1 MAQARPL
8 LFGAVL
14 LTLVL
19 PGHPLA
25 PLSGLPLD
33 LPPPWCSFCSRPVGD
48 RTAGR
53 PAPRGTARCV
63 LVALALLK
71 ATVGW
76 FAPAYGLTARTGPR

>member
-25 PLSGLPLD
+25 PLSGLPLERLVLNSSKVAD
-33 LPPPWCSFCSRPVGD
+33 LAPLQLSRAVG
-48 RTAGR
+48 
-53 PAPRGTARCV
+53 ARQ
-63 LVALALLK
+63 LRSVAEHD
-71 ATVGW
+71 
-76 FAPAYGLTARTGPR
+76 PDH

>member
-14 LTLVL
+14 LALAL

-33 LPPPWCSFCSRPVGD
+33 LPALCLVVLA
-48 RTAGR
+48 AGWWIAL
-53 PAPRGTARCV
+53 PGAP
-63 LVALALLK
+63 LP
-71 ATVGW
+71 
-76 FAPAYGLTARTGPR
+76 F